1 MKSAIPFGLLLLL
14 TVCSA
19 ASAQTGRLRQ
29 VKKNPVIQKKA
40 SDAAITTFVA
50 FFEYVKKYEPDIV
63 GDVKAQEKWLTKSL
77 RKNMMDLNNA
87 WDVHMS
93 KNPDHKPEHPN
104 NSSFL
109 GVWNQPTTYSIV
121 SARQYDY
128 RNKDNPNA
136 FRTVIDVFYEWGD
149 EKDICNQY
157 PGVRNLHSFMFVFE
171 DGAWKLDDIYI
182 FNDEFT
188 TSDSLRQSFRAHP
201 PQD

>member
-1 MKSAIPFGLLLLL
+1 M
-14 TVCSA
+14 CSA

-29 VKKNPVIQKKA
+29 IQKNPVIQKKA
-40 SDAAITTFVA
+40 SDAAIAAFVA
-50 FFEYVKKYEPDIV
+50 FFEYVKKDEPDIV
-63 GDVKAQEKWLTKSL
+63 RDAKAQEKWITKSL
-77 RKNMMDLNNA
+77 RKDMMDFNNA
-87 WDVHMS
+87 WDEYMA

-104 NSSFL
+104 NDSFL

-128 RNKDNPNA
+128 RNKENPNA

-157 PGVRNLHSFMFVFE
+157 PGVRGLHSFMFVFE

-182 FNDEFT
+182 YNDEFT
-188 TSDSLRQSFRAHP
+188 TSRSLRQYFRQYP
-201 PQD
+201 